1 MTDFVP
7 VTDHAVLRYLERVL
21 DIDVQMVR
29 RHIYRET
36 ENALQVGAKGL
47 RRDGVRYVLE
57 GGAVV
62 TVMVSEAQLASNKE
76 ARHV

>member
-1 MTDFVP
+1 MADFVP

-21 DIDVQMVR
+21 DVDVQMVR
-29 RHIYRET
+29 QHIYRET
-36 ENALQVGAKGL
+36 EAALHVGAKGL

-62 TVMVSEAQLASNKE
+62 TVMVSDAQLTTNKE
-76 ARHV
+76 ARHA